1 MKMLTFPVAGRPGR
15 LRSPCLF
22 TGVCCVGIDVGDA
35 GSAFV
40 EAWVATLLLVGNTDA
55 AGGAPGGVAGVES
68 DSWRNR
74 SSTDI
79 WPSSTTCPCTVAL
92 EIDVTTLPVGRCCST
107 ALLGSNFPCGAA
119 RASEHAAVAKINQ
132 VTFMLRVYLKSP
144 QPASRARVARP
155 RAPSHTGWSPRR
167 AFFAASRRTIS

>member
-1 MKMLTFPVAGRPGR
+1 MSSFSKVSRSLSSMKMLTFPVAGRPGR

-79 WPSSTTCPCTVAL
+79 WPSSTTCPA
-92 EIDVTTLPVGRCCST
+92 ERTLVSGGE
-107 ALLGSNFPCGAA
+107 A
-119 RASEHAAVAKINQ
+119 
-132 VTFMLRVYLKSP
+132 
-144 QPASRARVARP
+144 
-155 RAPSHTGWSPRR
+155 
-167 AFFAASRRTIS
+167 